1 MLPVSC
7 GSLRSLLLHLG
18 TNQERPIEAI
28 DQFEADT
35 LDSNCPDT
43 PEISLSLTCPA
54 HDREDSDGTM
64 YFVSRQLDGLNG
76 LAREADVWMS
86 VCFEVRP

>member
-1 MLPVSC
+1 
-7 GSLRSLLLHLG
+7 LG

-35 LDSNCPDT
+35 LDLHSNCPDT
-43 PEISLSLTCPA
+43 PEISLSLTCPHGWA
-54 HDREDSDGTM
+54 THDREDSDGTM
-64 YFVSRQLDGLNG
+64 YFVSRQLDGWNG